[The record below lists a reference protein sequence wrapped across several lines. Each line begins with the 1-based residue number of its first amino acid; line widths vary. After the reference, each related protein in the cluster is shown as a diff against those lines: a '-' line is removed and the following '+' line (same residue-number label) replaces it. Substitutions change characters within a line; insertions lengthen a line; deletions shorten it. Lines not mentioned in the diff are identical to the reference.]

1 MLIVALN
8 GSPNR
13 EGNTAYLLNEA
24 LRVARSSGSET
35 VFLQVSEGIV
45 DAKTPFCLCCTTPC
59 EGSCYKDTGLAKMI
73 DILRQADGI
82 IMGSPVHFGTV
93 SAQIKSFWDKTR
105 MLRHEK
111 ALVNVV
117 GGAIAVGASRYGGQE
132 TTLRALQD
140 MMFSQGMTVVGDGHA
155 EADAGHRGACARQP
169 AWDDQEAL
177 TRAGL
182 MARRVLDVAGATG
195 CLRLGR
201 SR

>member
-24 LRVARSSGSET
+24 LRVVRASGAESM
-35 VFLQVSEGIV
+35 FIQVSEGLDDV
-45 DAKTPFCLCCTTPC
+45 KETFCLCCSSPC
-59 EGSCYKDTGLAKMI
+59 AGRCYKDTGLAKML
-73 DILRQADGI
+73 DVLRHADGI

-105 MLRHEK
+105 MLRYEK

-117 GGAIAVGASRYGGQE
+117 GGAIAVGSSRYGGQE

-140 MMFSQGMTVVGDGHA
+140 MMFSQGMTLVGDGHVDS
-155 EADAGHRGACARQP
+155 DAGHRGVCARGP
-169 AWDDQEAL
+169 ARDDLEAL
-177 TRAGL
+177 ERARL
-182 MARRVLDVAGATG
+182 LARRVLEVAGASG
-195 CLRLGR
+195 CLRLYRNG
-201 SR
+201 